1 MTFLRFHFLT
11 TAEKKEN
18 PSLQSPTLVN
28 FCPLKKVAG
37 EFKQVSPAFFFCT
50 TGRPSLSSCLTYEEL
65 RIYLHQLKP
74 SYWRLLI
81 HIYNFQEIF
90 FTVIYIP
97 VTISYSSSFLPSSTS
112 TSPRNQKNCSF
123 HKKESNRKGHV
134 EILLQGENKK
144 PTRQKYKQTHRRKKR
159 HAVRH

>member
-11 TAEKKEN
+11 TAERKEN

-37 EFKQVSPAFFFCT
+37 EVKQVSLAFFLCT
-50 TGRPSLSSCLTYEEL
+50 TEHPSLSSWLTYEEL
-65 RIYLHQLKP
+65 RICLHQLKP
-74 SYWRLLI
+74 SYWRLLM

-123 HKKESNRKGHV
+123 HKKESHREEHAK
-134 EILLQGENKK
+134 ILLQGENKK
-144 PTRQKYKQTHRRKKR
+144 ATRQK
-159 HAVRH
+159 